1 MKRNIKLIAFCSA
14 FLLSIS
20 VIVQCAY
27 GATRQIRGTTIEEG
41 KQFSLKNMP
50 YNGKY
55 CPIPRTYLN
64 KSLTFRTV
72 QNFAYTPDNKYIFTV
87 SEAYSGAASEGVKHT
102 LLTRCS
108 IPNDKGELAD
118 ADFKEATIL
127 KNYGHGESIAISQPD
142 INKTLYYIWVAC
154 TPNKDKK
161 TRFGTNI
168 ARLTYVVDSSGK
180 GKITKRVI
188 INNFVKAG
196 VVYKSGKSVSTY
208 LNAVNGKNATVNRVN
223 VAVNESCNKIAF
235 RVEYLKGQG
244 TYYVVYDY
252 KKLNYYVDKVANGK
266 IYNINKA
273 ASLQKA
279 YIRCGIR
286 PLGSYQSFD
295 IDNKK
300 IYMCGGALGKGSG
313 IYAIQYKTNVNGRPV
328 LQKKDTNSS
337 VNISYNIKTNLYI
350 ENKQLG
356 DKDLEIEGM
365 KIRKEA
371 DGKTYFYV
379 NYFMNNVSIRD
390 NIGIYKFR

>member
-1 MKRNIKLIAFCSA
+1 MRKSIKLIAFCSA

-20 VIVQCAY
+20 GIVQCTY
-27 GATRQIRGTTIEEG
+27 GATKKISGSTIEKG
-41 KQFSLKNMP
+41 IQFSLKNMP

-55 CPIPRTYLN
+55 CPVPQTYLD

-87 SEAYSGAASEGVKHT
+87 SEAYSGSASEGIKHT
-102 LLTRCS
+102 LLTRCA
-108 IPNDKGELAD
+108 IPNKKGKAEG

-142 INKTLYYIWVAC
+142 LKKTVYYIWVAC
-154 TPNKDKK
+154 TPNKDKN

-168 ARLTYVVDSSGK
+168 ARLIYVVDSSGK

-188 INNFVKAG
+188 VNNFLKAG

-223 VAVNESCNKIAF
+223 VAVNKSCNKIAF

-266 IYNINKA
+266 TYNINKA
-273 ASLQKA
+273 ASLQKS

-286 PLGSYQSFD
+286 PVGSYQSFD
-295 IDNKK
+295 IDNKY
-300 IYMCGGALGKGSG
+300 IYVCGGALGKGSG
-313 IYAIQYKTNVNGRPV
+313 IYAIKYKTYANGRPV
-328 LQKKDTNSS
+328 LQKKDATSS
-337 VNISYNIKTNLYI
+337 VNITYNVKTKLFI
-350 ENKQLG
+350 EGKQLN

-365 KIRKEA
+365 KIRKDA